1 MFDIN
6 FYSKTTDF
14 HRYSTEDLALLS
26 IGLGNYTKSSVFE
39 FFNPA
44 RPNPDSAEFFSG
56 DASVRDKIRGL
67 GLEGTMQILDF
78 DIVDKTYKIKT
89 GLTEIVKL
97 NPQKYPVTKYQPVAA
112 ASIDIFLDNWNK
124 VQIGDPSIPQL
135 QANTYR
141 AIVDKIHNSVS
152 GCLSFK
158 ATFTVLGG
166 QRTANIVLVPTYS
179 RDNQSSRTIA
189 FRGSPLIS
197 AIPQTAE
204 GLRYSLNQTNQLGIG
219 QYSGPLE
226 GGDNNPKNTAAGN
239 LRLAYDPTTGEFE
252 SGTQQILVRLIDD
265 IEPAEM
271 SDISGEALLSATA
284 EDCYDSPESDLFM
297 GNFKKGRGIPLSMEN
312 GNPHMYGPNFK
323 GGCASSSAKSVIT
336 VVNRAAQGFKS
347 GQLVMC
353 SRINGEWVI
362 LPTGEQSLT
371 KKITFGNFEYQQYI
385 IPANS
390 YFAHVAFNGISLE
403 KVMPDDFARKMR
415 NSYYIDLASITT
427 IHGIDTT
434 RNDTNKIVLLNI
446 FASTIPTDIDDPI
459 QYIKDNYTP
468 EEAVELLKE
477 ADAEKKRDTDNF
489 LLRDIVKNGGS
500 HLFYPD
506 ISFDEITN
514 ALPKNV
520 LLKTARKLSLAGD
533 NLSPTDVFTS
543 ALDDPLYGDE
553 VPFFWG
559 MLFPDGYKTNSTAPV
574 IAEKREIFK
583 NNPLFANDRNLKELS
598 VLSSLSYPYTKD
610 QVTNLGLI
618 SLFGDYPKQEDPFKY
633 VKKTT
638 GIFIDGQVYTSEY
651 GLNFNSTDYIKY
663 FYDAV
668 SLNNDVRLPRSAYPF
683 RPYST
688 HDRLEP
694 ESNHVYGLE
703 PAKPNR
709 IQFSSM
715 SIEQLYSRSLL
726 DNDQYASLR
735 SSVDYYYDLY
745 FRNGVAPMSDF
756 WASPLFGEV
765 IHDWWRSDSRDEI
778 YVAATSERFVDI
790 DYGNAYNLE
799 GLLTSNFTQ
808 PVANRH
814 PSPLGVAYL
823 ILPIVRGNRR
833 SMMIPVLTC
842 KSKMKTSADSLVF
855 ETSQLFGMQKQ
866 TVVSPADINEPII
879 LPIGGGIG
887 WNQPDAPISVNSFPQ
902 WGDRVRTDDIDSMGT
917 TSLHVR
923 VFEGW
928 PIHQTFYFGHMFTPL
943 HFNPSTPD
951 IEQIIDYPAP
961 SGLPVLINRLNDS
974 GDEIS
979 GRSEVDFKIP
989 TAYANEN
996 AGGSHLGVG
1005 TSITPPTDTN
1015 PGNLAPYSLW
1025 EYNTIRRAKL
1035 LTNGGFVYMINYVG
1049 IVKDSISIKTGGTG
1063 YAIGDTFVY
1072 PDGTTIEIMSVG
1084 ANGSI
1089 GGGEEDEG
1097 GGEGGGGEGG
1107 GGEGGGGEEPISGA
1121 EGDDGG
1127 NTSPIEITEGEEGM
1141 TSVRA
1146 NLQPQYL
1153 GSTGTGAV
1161 WNNVKFIV
1169 KEKYGYDPA
1178 PKEVVPTTR
1187 LTKPSNNGEELIEGN
1202 LSTSVSLNNDSGQS
1216 KEYDIFYFYHNDPS
1230 HYSIDRTLAFNGGW
1244 AQYAIVEVNP
1254 GA

>member
-6 FYSKTTDF
+6 FYSKATDF

-26 IGLGNYTKSSVFE
+26 IGLGNYTKSSVLE
-39 FFNPA
+39 FFNPT
-44 RPNPDSAEFFSG
+44 RPNPDAAEFFSG
-56 DASVRDKIRGL
+56 DASVKDKIRGV

-89 GLTEIVKL
+89 GLTQIGTL
-97 NPQKYPVTKYQPVAA
+97 NPQKYPVTKYQPVAIG
-112 ASIDIFLDNWNK
+112 SIDIFLDNWNK
-124 VQIGDPSIPQL
+124 VQIGDPTIPQL

-141 AIVDKIHNSVS
+141 AIVDRIHNSVS
-152 GCLSFK
+152 GCLSFR

-166 QRTANIVLVPTYS
+166 SRTANIMLVPTYS
-179 RDNQSSRTIA
+179 RDNQSSRTIS

-197 AIPQTAE
+197 AVPQTAE
-204 GLRYSLNQTNQLGIG
+204 GLQYSLSQTNQLGIG
-219 QYSGPLE
+219 QYSGPVE
-226 GGDNNPKNTAAGN
+226 GGANNPKNTAAGN
-239 LRLAYDPTTGEFE
+239 LRLTYDPTTGEFE
-252 SGTQQILVRLIDD
+252 SGTQQILVRLVDD

-284 EDCYDSPESDLFM
+284 QDCYDSPESDLFM

-323 GGCASSSAKSVIT
+323 GGCASSSVKSVIT

-385 IPANS
+385 IPADS
-390 YFAHVAFNGISLE
+390 YFTNIALDGRSFERI
-403 KVMPDDFARKMR
+403 MPDDFARKMR
-415 NSYYIDLASITT
+415 NSYYIDLASNGDPRI
-427 IHGIDTT
+427 IDTSM
-434 RNDTNKIVLLNI
+434 NNIAKIVSLNI

-468 EEAVELLKE
+468 QEAAQLLNE
-477 ADAEKKRDTDNF
+477 ADIEKTRDTSNF
-489 LLRDIVKNGGS
+489 VLRNIAQDGGS
-500 HLFYPD
+500 DLFYPD
-506 ISFDEITN
+506 ITFDEINN

-533 NLSPTDVFTS
+533 NLSTTDVFTS
-543 ALDDPLYGDE
+543 SLDDPVYGDE

-574 IAEKREIFK
+574 IAEKRDIFRI
-583 NNPLFANDRNLKELS
+583 NPLFTNDRNLKELS
-598 VLSSLSYPYTKD
+598 VLSSLSYPYIQD
-610 QVTNLGLI
+610 QVTNLGFIKKIDLI
-618 SLFGDYPKQEDPFKY
+618 QQADPFKY

-638 GIFIDGQVYTSEY
+638 GIFIDGLRYNRFN
-651 GLNFNSTDYIKY
+651 LNSADYLAK

-668 SLNNDVRLPRSAYPF
+668 SLNNLSPSPL
-683 RPYST
+683 YST
-688 HDRLEP
+688 HNRLLP
-694 ESNHVYGLE
+694 NSVHGLE

-715 SIEQLYSRSLL
+715 SIEHLYSRSLL
-726 DNDQYASLR
+726 DNSEYNTLR
-735 SSVDYYYDLY
+735 AAVDYYYTLY
-745 FRNGVAPMSDF
+745 FRNGVAPMSSL

-765 IHDWWRSDSRDEI
+765 VHDWWRSDSRDEI
-778 YVAATSERFVDI
+778 YVAASSERFVDV

-799 GLLTSNFTQ
+799 SLLTSNFTQ
-808 PVANRH
+808 SVANRH
-814 PSPLGVAYL
+814 PSPLGIAYL
-823 ILPIVRGNRR
+823 ILPIVRGARR
-833 SMMIPVLTC
+833 SMVIPILTC

-855 ETSQLFGMQKQ
+855 ETSQLFGMPKR
-866 TVVSPADINEPII
+866 TVVSPADINEPIV
-879 LPIGGGIG
+879 LPIGAGIG

-902 WGDRVRTDDIDSMGT
+902 WGDRVRTDDVDSMGT
-917 TSLHVR
+917 TALHVR

-928 PIHQTFYFGHMFTPL
+928 PMHQTLYFGHYFTPL
-943 HFNPSTPD
+943 HFNPSAPD
-951 IEQIIDYPAP
+951 FEQTITYSQTGEPSLQNAIDDLGRP
-961 SGLPVLINRLNDS
+961 IR
-974 GDEIS
+974 

-989 TAYANEN
+989 TAYSGESV
-996 AGGSHLGVG
+996 GGAPLAVG
-1005 TSITPPTDTN
+1005 TSIVPPIGAS
-1015 PGNLAPYSLW
+1015 PGNLASYSLW
-1025 EYNTIRRAKL
+1025 KYNTIRRAKL
-1035 LTNGGFVYMINYVG
+1035 LTNGGFAYEIRYVG
-1049 IVKDSISIKTGGTG
+1049 IVKTSISIKTGGTG
-1063 YAIGDTFVY
+1063 YAVGDTFVY

-1097 GGEGGGGEGG
+1097 GGE
-1107 GGEGGGGEEPISGA
+1107 EPISGA
-1121 EGDDGG
+1121 EGDGG
-1127 NTSPIEITEGEEGM
+1127 GSTSPIEITEGEEGM
-1141 TSVRA
+1141 TSVLA

-1153 GSTGTGAV
+1153 GSSGKNAV

-1178 PKEVVPTTR
+1178 PKEVVPITR

-1202 LSTSVSLNNDSGQS
+1202 LSTSVSLNNDSGKS

-1230 HYSIDRTLAFNGGW
+1230 HYSIDRTLAFNGAW

>member
-6 FYSKTTDF
+6 FYSKATDF

-26 IGLGNYTKSSVFE
+26 IGLGNYTKSSVLE
-39 FFNPA
+39 FFNPT
-44 RPNPDSAEFFSG
+44 RPNPDVSEFFSN
-56 DASVRDKIRGL
+56 DLSVKDKIRGV
-67 GLEGTMQILDF
+67 EIETTMQILDF

-89 GLTEIVKL
+89 GLSEIVKL

-112 ASIDIFLDNWNK
+112 GSIDVFLDNWNK

-141 AIVDKIHNSVS
+141 AIVDRIHNSVS

-166 QRTANIVLVPTYS
+166 PRTADIMLVPTYS

-219 QYSGPLE
+219 QYAGLLE

-239 LRLAYDPTTGEFE
+239 LRLAYNPTTGEFE

-284 EDCYDSPESDLFM
+284 QDCYDSPESDLFM

-323 GGCASSSAKSVIT
+323 GGCANSSTKSVIT
-336 VVNRAAQGFKS
+336 VVNRAAQGFKR

-353 SRINGEWVI
+353 SNINGEWVI
-362 LPTGEQSLT
+362 LPTGEQTLT

-385 IPANS
+385 IPADS
-390 YFAHVAFNGISLE
+390 YFAYTAPFSPNSE
-403 KVMPDDFARKMR
+403 KILPDDFARKIR
-415 NSYYIDLASITT
+415 IAYYL
-427 IHGIDTT
+427 GT
-434 RNDTNKIVLLNI
+434 RELNLPNTPFYPYSGYTAEEKDRLILLNI
-446 FASTIPTDIDDPI
+446 FASTIPTDTDDPI

-468 EEAVELLKE
+468 AKAAELLRE
-477 ADAEKKRDTDNF
+477 ANEENISQDLPSILSNMDKW
-489 LLRDIVKNGGS
+489 
-500 HLFYPD
+500 LFYPD
-506 ISFDEITN
+506 KDFNEITN

-574 IAEKREIFK
+574 IAENRDIFR
-583 NNPLFANDRNLKELS
+583 NNPLFANDKNLKELS
-598 VLSSLSYPYTKD
+598 VLSSLSHPYIKD
-610 QVTNLGLI
+610 QVKNLWFIKTVSNGLPAQI
-618 SLFGDYPKQEDPFKY
+618 DPFKY

-638 GIFIDGQVYTSEY
+638 GIFIRHTSILRDEMP
-651 GLNFNSTDYIKY
+651 
-663 FYDAV
+663 
-668 SLNNDVRLPRSAYPF
+668 NNRLITSF
-683 RPYST
+683 FSDYST
-688 HDRLEP
+688 FGLDSYTTHNRLI
-694 ESNHVYGLE
+694 NDNVYGLE

-715 SIEQLYSRSLL
+715 SIEHLYSKSLL
-726 DNDQYASLR
+726 DAVTGLLPILTYEYGILKASI
-735 SSVDYYYDLY
+735 DYYYDLY
-745 FRNGVAPMSDF
+745 FRNGVAPMSNL

-765 IHDWWRSDSRDEI
+765 VHNWWRSDSRGAI
-778 YVAATSERFVDI
+778 YAAATYDI
-790 DYGNAYNLE
+790 DYGNKYNIPS
-799 GLLTSNFTQ
+799 LLTGNFTQ
-808 PVANRH
+808 AVANRH
-814 PSPLGVAYL
+814 PSPLGIAYL
-823 ILPIVRGNRR
+823 ILPIVLGNRR
-833 SMMIPVLTC
+833 SMAIPVLTC

-855 ETSQLFGMQKQ
+855 ETSQLFGMQKRI
-866 TVVSPADINEPII
+866 VVSPADINVPIVI
-879 LPIGGGIG
+879 PIGGGLA

-902 WGDRVRTDDIDSMGT
+902 WGDRVRTDDVDSMGT

-928 PIHQTFYFGHMFTPL
+928 PIEQTIYFGSYFTPL
-943 HFNPSTPD
+943 HFNEAAMNDEYEIYYDENS
-951 IEQIIDYPAP
+951 AP
-961 SGLPVLINRLNDS
+961 QFRVRLDDL
-974 GDEIS
+974 GRPIP

-989 TAYANEN
+989 TAYA
-996 AGGSHLGVG
+996 GGEVG
-1005 TSITPPTDTN
+1005 GAPLAVGSVISAPTDTS

-1025 EYNTIRRAKL
+1025 KYNIIRRERL
-1035 LTNGGFVYMINYVG
+1035 LTNGGFIYMISYVG
-1049 IVKDSISIKTGGTG
+1049 IVESSISIKTGGTG
-1063 YAIGDTFVY
+1063 YAAGDTFAY
-1072 PDGTTIEIMSVG
+1072 PDGTTLEIMSGGVD
-1084 ANGSI
+1084 ANGSLVGI
-1089 GGGEEDEG
+1089 
-1097 GGEGGGGEGG
+1097 
-1107 GGEGGGGEEPISGA
+1107 PKI
-1121 EGDDGG
+1121 
-1127 NTSPIEITEGEEGM
+1127 ITKGEEGM

-1153 GSTGTGAV
+1153 GSSGKGAV
-1161 WNNVKFIV
+1161 WNNVQFTV

-1202 LSTSVSLNNDSGQS
+1202 LSTTVSLNNDSGKS

-1230 HYSIDRTLAFNGGW
+1230 HYSIDRTLAFNGAW